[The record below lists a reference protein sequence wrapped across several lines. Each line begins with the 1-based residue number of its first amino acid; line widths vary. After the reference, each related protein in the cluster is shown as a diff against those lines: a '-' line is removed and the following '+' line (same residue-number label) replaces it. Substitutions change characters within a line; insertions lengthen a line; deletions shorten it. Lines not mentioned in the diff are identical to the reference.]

1 MLNEKEWQELK
12 RKEKILKE
20 IANIFRVEEKDVPRI
35 TQRFL
40 NEIEEMKQKLES
52 KL

>member
-1 MLNEKEWQELK
+1 MLNEREWQELK

-20 IANIFRVEEKDVPRI
+20 TAKILRVEEKDVPRV

-40 NEIEEMKQKLES
+40 DELKEMEQKLSS
-52 KL
+52 KS